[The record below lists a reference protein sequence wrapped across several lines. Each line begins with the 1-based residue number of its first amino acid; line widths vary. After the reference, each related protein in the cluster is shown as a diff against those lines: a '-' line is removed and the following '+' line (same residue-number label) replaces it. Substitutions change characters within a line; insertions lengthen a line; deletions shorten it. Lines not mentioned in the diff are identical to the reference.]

1 MKQLRAILDKA
12 LSFIC
17 EAMFAFM
24 TLLAVYQ
31 VVVRYLFNSPSSFS
45 EELLSYTFAWL
56 SMLAAVLVFGDRDH
70 MRLSLFSDK
79 LKGKSGILLAMATEL
94 LIMIF
99 AILALIYG
107 GVTIVKLALP
117 QVTASLGVSMGYVY
131 TIMPISGV
139 LTVVYNVLNLNDLW
153 TEFRK
158 G

>member
-1 MKQLRAILDKA
+1 MKQLRLILDKS

-17 EAMFAFM
+17 ETMFAFM
-24 TLLAVYQ
+24 AVLAVYQ
-31 VVVRYLFNSPSSFS
+31 VTVRYLFNSPSSFS

-56 SMLAAVLVFGDRDH
+56 SMLAAVLVFGECDH

-79 LKGKSGILLAMATEL
+79 LKGKSGILLAMATEV
-94 LIMIF
+94 LIMVF
-99 AILALIYG
+99 AALALVYG

-117 QVTASLGVSMGYVY
+117 QTTASLGIPMGYVY
-131 TIMPISGV
+131 TIMPVSGV
-139 LTVVYNVLNLNDLW
+139 LTIIYNVLNLMDFW